1 MPSLHDHDPRPG
13 DFDAE
18 LAGIEDDAVQLVEPS
33 DQADVAIQVVVH
45 GDDAAR
51 LERVARA
58 RGKNPS
64 ELVAELLRDAD
75 RPAA

>member
-1 MPSLHDHDPRPG
+1 MSAEHPDPLPG

-18 LAGIEDDAVQLVEPS
+18 LANLDPTDVQVIESSEG
-33 DQADVAIQVVVH
+33 ADVAIQVVVH
-45 GDDAAR
+45 GDDALR

-58 RGKNPS
+58 RGKRPS

>member
-1 MPSLHDHDPRPG
+1 MSSSPRDPDPRPG
-13 DFDAE
+13 DFDVE
-18 LAGIEDDAVQLVEPS
+18 LAGIDDAVQIVEPS
-33 DQADVAIQVVVH
+33 DHADVAIQVIVH

-64 ELVAELLRDAD
+64 ELVADLLRDAD